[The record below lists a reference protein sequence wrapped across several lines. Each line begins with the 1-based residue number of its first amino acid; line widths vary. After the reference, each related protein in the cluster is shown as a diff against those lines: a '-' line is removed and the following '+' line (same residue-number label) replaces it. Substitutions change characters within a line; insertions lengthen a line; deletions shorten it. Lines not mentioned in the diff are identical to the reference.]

1 MSFKEFNEFV
11 KENQDFQKIM
21 LEMLQDAKK
30 ALEDKISYLTK
41 SAEEVANNV
50 AARFI
55 QDILTKKVKRI
66 VEPLELAIYS
76 YSNSINQIYRPRLVI
91 VELLIS
97 KLSQPQIDLKENE
110 QWVLVRLFLEAKLC
124 SPELM
129 ISELEQSM
137 KKLELMFKA
146 ITLTLYRYYSVH
158 RWCPDAIIRR
168 QVYLMK
174 RQDEIYERTLS
185 GSFFSFDVKD
195 GKEPECKQIRK
206 GALYTAKK
214 FCVEKYDMF
223 RERLSTFKFDKLMT
237 DFERIRSI
245 FSEIFGDKPYL
256 YGRTFNR
263 ELIDLR
269 IVSELFL
276 PLIKIES
283 ILLDEKQKLDD
294 FLSEFCALLDEI
306 SKMIKPI
313 SNYHHEYRVWEAA
326 ESGGSKEPKYQE
338 LFDEMKGLAELLTA
352 CLKKECQGSCDCK
365 RNFYGTGRRQP
376 PPDEI
381 VHKPV
386 EITEDEMTEVD
397 KHVERFSK
405 EVLRGA

>member
-1 MSFKEFNEFV
+1 MPFKEFNNFV
-11 KENQDFQKIM
+11 EENPDFQKEIVQ
-21 LEMLQDAKK
+21 MLQDAKK
-30 ALEDKISYLTK
+30 SLEEKIKHLNK
-41 SAEEVANNV
+41 SADEIAAEV

-55 QDILTKKVKRI
+55 QGILTKNVKDLCNSIR
-66 VEPLELAIYS
+66 LAIYS
-76 YSNSINQIYRPRLVI
+76 YGNTIDLICRPRLAI

-97 KLSQPQIDLKENE
+97 KLSQPQIELTENE
-110 QWVLVRLFLEAKLC
+110 QWVLVRLFLESKLC

-158 RWCPDAIIRR
+158 RGYPEAIIRR
-168 QVYLMK
+168 QVCLM
-174 RQDEIYERTLS
+174 RREDEIYERTLS
-185 GSFFSFDVKD
+185 GSFFSFDVKS
-195 GKEPECKQIRK
+195 GKESDYEHIRK
-206 GALYTAKK
+206 DAFGLAKR

-223 RERLSTFKFDKLMT
+223 CERLSTFKFDKLMT
-237 DFERIRSI
+237 DFEHIRSI

-256 YGRTFNR
+256 YGRTFNH

-283 ILLDEKQKLDD
+283 IFHDEKQKLDD
-294 FLSEFCALLDEI
+294 FLSESYELLKEI
-306 SKMIKPI
+306 SEMIIPI
-313 SNYHHEYRVWEAA
+313 SNYHHDYCVLEAA

-338 LFDEMKGLAELLTA
+338 LFDEMKGLAKLLTA
-352 CLKKECQGSCDCK
+352 CLKKECQDSCDCK

-386 EITEDEMTEVD
+386 EITEDEMREAEKFVN
-397 KHVERFSK
+397 RFSE